1 MVSPDVFSHSALDLC
16 WNRSCLHLLQLIL
29 ACFVERMPNLLDFT
43 VSFTDSPFGSSL
55 AFFGPFFSPFPNIYS
70 YCTRGIKRY
79 FFACSFSI
87 CCAHHLFHE
96 MSKWR
101 FGCQMSKCWISQKK
115 IFCLLSS
122 CMQPWDRLPS
132 SHIFFID
139 CKYCSANLLLL
150 SGPHG
155 SDQSGMTWGT
165 IGQLKRCVSEDFG
178 ATELD
183 LNTDVN
189 CKLYSSWWPYY
200 RQYY

>member
-43 VSFTDSPFGSSL
+43 VSFTDSPFWSSL

-87 CCAHHLFHE
+87 CLCAVVLTTYS
-96 MSKWR
+96 MK
-101 FGCQMSKCWISQKK
+101 CQKEACWISQKK

-122 CMQPWDRLPS
+122 CTQPWDRLPS
-132 SHIFFID
+132 SHVIFID

-150 SGPHG
+150 SGPLG
-155 SDQSGMTWGT
+155 SDQSGM
-165 IGQLKRCVSEDFG
+165 
-178 ATELD
+178 A
-183 LNTDVN
+183 
-189 CKLYSSWWPYY
+189 
-200 RQYY
+200 